1 MRNLTHQTKRQ
12 KKTRARQKN
21 KNKKMDIFSAITR
34 EKNIISRRKGATAI
48 ALVMTMPDFAV
59 RIIDEEKQR
68 RMQ

>member
-1 MRNLTHQTKRQ
+1 
-12 KKTRARQKN
+12 
-21 KNKKMDIFSAITR
+21 MDIFSAITR